1 MIHAV
6 KHKHDASLYPFERNV
21 LYGFG
26 RRFHVKKSLTP
37 LIEPSYTEKQGGN
50 MSTLEKAILLA
61 VQAHQGQKDKVGS
74 PYILHPLRMMLRM
87 NSEMEMMAVA
97 QSVSHSVGKSAI
109 KQNPYLCAY
118 AGSIN
123 LSNRPRFALNIKW

>member
-1 MIHAV
+1 
-6 KHKHDASLYPFERNV
+6 
-21 LYGFG
+21 
-26 RRFHVKKSLTP
+26 
-37 LIEPSYTEKQGGN
+37 

-74 PYILHPLRMMLRM
+74 PYILHPLRMMRRM

-97 QSVSHSVGKSAI
+97 QSVSHSVGESAI
-109 KQNPYLCAY
+109 KQNPYLCAQ